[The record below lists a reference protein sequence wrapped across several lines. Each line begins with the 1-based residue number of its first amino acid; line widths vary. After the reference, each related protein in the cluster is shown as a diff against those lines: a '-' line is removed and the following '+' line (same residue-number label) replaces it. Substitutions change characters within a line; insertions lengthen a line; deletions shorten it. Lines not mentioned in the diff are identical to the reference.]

1 MKTPSPLRST
11 LHVDVGAELKA
22 RLRAA
27 AAALGRTP
35 SQWTIEL
42 IQRELAS
49 AGAPATSST
58 PAGAT
63 KPGRVVLDAELSSLL
78 DQVRARG
85 QFRTRPAAL
94 RLALKTFVGQEPA
107 APQRVDAAPLKD
119 AVAALMRSNHELLP
133 IGTNINQIA
142 KSLHAMQ
149 GSFGAGDAAQLASLA
164 GSVRAHVDVASR
176 LTADLRGL
184 LTPHRS

>member
-1 MKTPSPLRST
+1 MKMPSPSRAT
-11 LHVDVGAELKA
+11 LHVDVGADIKA

-35 SQWTIEL
+35 SQWTLEL
-42 IQRELAS
+42 IQRELA
-49 AGAPATSST
+49 AGDAPATSS
-58 PAGAT
+58 ALVGAA
-63 KPGRVVLDAELSSLL
+63 KPGRVVLDAELASLL
-78 DQVRARG
+78 DQVRERG
-85 QFRTRPAAL
+85 QFRTRPATL
-94 RLALKTFVGQEPA
+94 RLVLKTFLGKELTE
-107 APQRVDAAPLKD
+107 PQRIDAAPLKD

-149 GSFGAGDAAQLASLA
+149 GSFGAGDATQLASFA

-184 LTPHRS
+184 LTPHKS

>member
-1 MKTPSPLRST
+1 MKTPSPLRAT
-11 LHVDVGAELKA
+11 LHVDVGSDLKA

-35 SQWTIEL
+35 SQWTLEL

-49 AGAPATSST
+49 AAAPATGTT
-58 PAGAT
+58 PVGVA
-63 KPGRVVLDAELSSLL
+63 KPSRVVLDAELASLL
-78 DQVRARG
+78 EQVRERG
-85 QFRTRPAAL
+85 QFRTRPATL
-94 RLALKTFVGQEPA
+94 RLVLKTFLGHEPA
-107 APQRVDAAPLKD
+107 ASQRIDAAPLKD

-149 GSFGAGDAAQLASLA
+149 GAFGAGDAAQLASFV